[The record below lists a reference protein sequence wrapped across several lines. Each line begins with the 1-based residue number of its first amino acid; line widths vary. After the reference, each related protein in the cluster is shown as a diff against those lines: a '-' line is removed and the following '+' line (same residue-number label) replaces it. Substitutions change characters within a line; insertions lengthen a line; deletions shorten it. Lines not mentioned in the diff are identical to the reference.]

1 MSDYII
7 SCCSIADLNK
17 EHFEQRGIKVAYMR
31 YSIGEEEYQD
41 DLGASVPYSEFYGR
55 MAQGEMTR
63 TSQMNPAEYV
73 EYFES
78 IMEGDKPILH
88 LTLSSGLTGT
98 YNSAVAG
105 AQMFM
110 EDHPNVKVYVVD
122 SLGASSGAGLLIDA
136 MADKRDEGMSVEEL
150 YDWTMENRLRVNH
163 WFFSTDLKYY
173 VRGGRISKTEGFV
186 GGMLKICPLCNMDSE
201 GHLIPREK
209 IRTKKKVIQT
219 IVERME
225 QYAED
230 GLDYSGKCF
239 ISHADCYEDARAVAD
254 LVEERFPNLN
264 GKVEINYIGTI
275 VGSHT
280 GPGTVALFFFGRERT
295 EKG

>member
-7 SCCSIADLNK
+7 SCCTIADLNK
-17 EHFEQRGIKVAYMR
+17 EHFDARDIKYACMR
-31 YSIGEEEYQD
+31 YSIGDEQYQD
-41 DLGASVPYSEFYGR
+41 DLGITVPYHKFYER
-55 MAQGEMTR
+55 MAEGEITK
-63 TSQMNPAEYV
+63 TSQINPAEYID
-73 EYFES
+73 YFKS
-78 IMEGDKPILH
+78 IMEGNKPIIH

-98 YNSAVAG
+98 YGSACTA
-105 AQMFM
+105 AEMLM
-110 EDHPNVKVYVVD
+110 EDYPDIKIYVVD
-122 SLGASSGAGLLIDA
+122 SLGASSGAGLLVDA
-136 MADKRDEGMSVEEL
+136 MADRRDEGMSVEEL
-150 YDWTMENRLRVNH
+150 YDWTLENRLKVNH

-186 GGMLKICPLCNMDSE
+186 GSMLKICPLCNMDNE

-209 IRTKKKVIQT
+209 IRTKKKVITT

-239 ISHADCYEDARAVAD
+239 VSHSDCYEDARAVAD
-254 LVEERFPNLN
+254 LIEEKFPKLN

-275 VGSHT
+275 VGAHT
-280 GPGTVALFFFGRERT
+280 GPGTVALFFWGKERT
-295 EKG
+295 E